1 MAQGTRQKALVVL
14 GIAALASSGPRRRR
28 PPSSHLASR
37 RHAQLMRAPR
47 ATSTWTTM
55 RKMCARPARAIC
67 TTGTIAAGKKDG
79 RGGGGS
85 SSRWLSSIASTHAA
99 VPLVR
104 FPSLE
109 ASWEAK
115 RRKRKSR
122 KPAVILTPSLLGPPT
137 SMLYILLSIEAADS
151 PAAVAAEI
159 GELFWI
165 LQSFI
170 VSLCCCSS
178 GCRCR
183 CLFVVVAVFLVAVV
197 LVVFVAVV

>member
-37 RHAQLMRAPR
+37 RHAQLMRALR

-55 RKMCARPARAIC
+55 RRMCARPARAIC

-85 SSRWLSSIASTHAA
+85 SSRWLSSTASTHAA

-115 RRKRKSR
+115 RRNR
-122 KPAVILTPSLLGPPT
+122 KPAVILTPTLLGPPT

-165 LQSFI
+165 VQSFI
-170 VSLCCCSS
+170 VSLCCC
-178 GCRCR
+178 CC
-183 CLFVVVAVFLVAVV
+183 FVVAL
-197 LVVFVAVV
+197 